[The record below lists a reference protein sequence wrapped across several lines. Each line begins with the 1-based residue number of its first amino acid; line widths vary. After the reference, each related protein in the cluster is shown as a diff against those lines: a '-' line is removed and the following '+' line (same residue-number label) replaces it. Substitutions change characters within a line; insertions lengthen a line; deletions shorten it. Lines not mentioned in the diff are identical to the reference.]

1 MSVGT
6 AFHPRTAPLNR
17 KLQWREWAG
26 YLAASAYSDSH
37 DIEYNAIREAAAL
50 IDVSPLYKY
59 VVAGPDAGRLVDR
72 VITRDA
78 TKLTAGRVVYTPWC
92 DEHGKVIDDGTVHAL
107 DDGSF
112 RWTAADPQMRW
123 LRMNSAG
130 LEVTIDDETERT
142 AAVALQGPQARAV
155 LEAAS
160 GESFADLRYFRRRA
174 ASLTVGRKGRRT
186 TIALDVSRTGYT
198 GDLGYE
204 LWVGAEHA
212 VALWDALWAAGQD
225 HAIRPAGMLA
235 LDVVRLEA
243 GLILLEV
250 DYTSARHAMNPEQN
264 YSPGEIGLGR
274 LVSFDKADFVGRLAL
289 EREARAGGPARRL
302 VGLEL
307 DWYGIEGLF
316 SAQGLPPAISPV
328 VDRSPRPV
336 FVGGRQVGR
345 TTSVGWSPILKQAI
359 ALASVPPSH
368 EAPGTKLDV
377 EWTVE
382 GRRGRVQA
390 TVGELPFLD
399 LERKRT

>member
-6 AFHPRTAPLNR
+6 AFHPVTAPLNR
-17 KLQWREWAG
+17 KQQWREWSG
-26 YLAASAYSDSH
+26 YYASSAYADAH

-59 VVAGPDAGRLVDR
+59 VVGGPDAARLVDR

-78 TKLTAGRVVYTPWC
+78 TKLTPGRVIYTPWC

-107 DDGSF
+107 DDGTF
-112 RWTAADPQMRW
+112 RWTAADPQLRW

-130 LEVTIDDETERT
+130 LDVTLDDATEST
-142 AAVALQGPQARAV
+142 AAVALQGPHSRAV
-155 LEAAS
+155 LEAAL
-160 GESFADLRYFRRRA
+160 GTTFADLGYFRRRA
-174 ASLTVGRKGRRT
+174 ASLKVGRRKVA
-186 TIALDVSRTGYT
+186 IDVSRTGYT

-204 LWVGAEHA
+204 LWVPAEHA
-212 VALWDALWAAGQD
+212 PALWEALWAAGQD

-264 YSPGEIGLGR
+264 YSPFEIGLGR
-274 LVSFDKADFVGRLAL
+274 LVTFDKADFVGRLAL
-289 EREARAGGPARRL
+289 QREQRAGGPARRL

-307 DWYGIEGLF
+307 DWDDIEGLF
-316 SAQGLPPAISPV
+316 TAQGLPPAISPV
-328 VDRSPRPV
+328 VDRSWRPV
-336 FVGGRQVGR
+336 LVGGRQVGHA
-345 TTSVGWSPILKQAI
+345 TSVGWSPILKQAI
-359 ALASVPPSH
+359 ALASVPSAH
-368 EAPGTKLDV
+368 EAVGSTVDV

-382 GRRGRVQA
+382 GRRGRVEA
-390 TVGELPFLD
+390 TVVPLPFLD
-399 LERKRT
+399 LERKRV

>member
-6 AFHPRTAPLNR
+6 AFHAATAPLNR
-17 KLQWREWAG
+17 KQQWREWSG
-26 YLAASAYSDSH
+26 YFASSVYADAH

-50 IDVSPLYKY
+50 IDVSPLFKY
-59 VVAGPDAGRLVDR
+59 TVGGPDALRLVDR

-78 TKLTAGRVVYTPWC
+78 TKLKPGQVYYTPWC
-92 DEHGKVIDDGTVHAL
+92 DEHGKVIDDGTIHNL
-107 DDGSF
+107 GDGTY
-112 RWTAADPQMRW
+112 RWTAADPQLRW
-123 LRMNSAG
+123 LRQNSAG
-130 LEVTIDDETERT
+130 LDISIDDVSEGV
-142 AAVALQGPQARAV
+142 AAVALQGPLSRDV
-155 LEAAS
+155 LEAAT

-174 ASLTVGRKGRRT
+174 SSLKVGRKK
-186 TIALDVSRTGYT
+186 IVLDVSRTGYT

-204 LWVGAEHA
+204 LWVAADHA
-212 VALWDALWAAGQD
+212 VELWAALTAAG
-225 HAIRPAGMLA
+225 APYGIRPAGMLA

-264 YSPGEIGLGR
+264 YAPGEIGLGR

-289 EREARAGGPARRL
+289 EREARDGGPARRL
-302 VGLEL
+302 VGLQLEWA
-307 DWYGIEGLF
+307 DIEGLF
-316 SAQGLPPAISPV
+316 SAQGLPPTISPI

-336 FVGGRQVGR
+336 YVGGRMVGR

-368 EAPGTKLDV
+368 ESLGSRVDV

-382 GRRGRVQA
+382 GRRGRVA
-390 TVGELPFLD
+390 STVVELPFLD
-399 LERKRT
+399 LERRRA